1 METANIIS
9 SSIKVP
15 IEPNA
20 QLFEVGGLF
29 IEKTVYKGATKSWF
43 NENYPEMIIN
53 DKRITEEGWYLDNKI
68 EGFDEGRIRTAKI
81 LEGFKEQASK
91 SKLKTQNSLDF
102 FF

>member
-15 IEPNA
+15 IEVNA

-29 IEKTVYKGATKSWF
+29 IGKTIYKGATKSWY
-43 NENYPEMIIN
+43 NENYPGMIIN
-53 DKRITEEGWYLDNKI
+53 DKGITEEGWYLDNKI

-81 LEGFKEQASK
+81 LEGLKESASK
-91 SKLKTQNSLDF
+91 SKF
-102 FF
+102 